1 MSAEFQRA
9 SVRVNSIA
17 PGYFPSEMTDKNKDS
32 DKNQKSEFPQ
42 EKIEK
47 TGHVPVMRPGKEE
60 EMGMLVLFLAKNDY
74 INGQII
80 AVRILMGL
88 EPLVEFGDIC

>member
-9 SVRVNSIA
+9 SIRVNSIA
-17 PGYFPSEMTDKNKDS
+17 PGYFPSEMTDKNQGS
-32 DKNQKSEFPQ
+32 DENQKSEFPQ
-42 EKIEK
+42 EKIEQ

-60 EMGMLVLFLAKNDY
+60 EMGMLVLFLARNNY

-80 AVRILMGL
+80 AIDGGVLN
-88 EPLVEFGDIC
+88 VVSS